1 MRLPRKLLRPRSV
14 ESMKRT
20 TPLLLSTV
28 LASLV
33 LSLCTLPARADFEL
47 KDAEGRRILL
57 RDDGTW
63 LYLDANP
70 PKAAAAPA
78 SAASEPAD
86 EKPPPMAELLVVGKS
101 DTPSGCQFD
110 LLLRNTLPYEI
121 RSLVPEFGAIRTS
134 GVTYTTQT
142 AAFIS
147 LKPGD
152 ELARSVRFNGI
163 KCSEVEKVVVQG
175 GDRCV
180 MGDLER
186 YGGAKGAC
194 LARLKLLPT
203 KLVRFEK

>member
-1 MRLPRKLLRPRSV
+1 
-14 ESMKRT
+14 MKR
-20 TPLLLSTV
+20 PDSLLLAT
-28 LASLV
+28 ASLSM
-33 LSLCTLPARADFEL
+33 LLALGAMPAHADFEV
-47 KDAEGRRILL
+47 KDAGGRRILL

-63 LYLDANP
+63 LYLDAKP
-70 PKAAAAPA
+70 APGAAEAPA
-78 SAASEPAD
+78 PAASEPAED
-86 EKPPPMAELLVVGKS
+86 KPPPPMAELRVVGKN

-121 RSLVPEFGAIRTS
+121 RSLVPEFGAIRPS

-203 KLVRFEK
+203 TLVRFEK